1 MRPSRDV
8 WALQMAKLV
17 STRATCLRRQVGCV
31 LLNAKGHV
39 LATGYNGRPAGF
51 PHCDHEEVEWYDYKP
66 FGDQSNHEIMRPTKS
81 QIIHPCACNGADA
94 VSGKDLDSCQAI
106 HAEQNAMLQCK
117 NVYEIDT
124 AYITCSPCMTCTKLL
139 LNTSCR
145 RIVYIEEYAHSEW
158 KEMWE
163 QMGRESL
170 CIPVDII
177 SE

>member
-51 PHCDHEEVEWYDYKP
+51 PHCDHEEEEFYNYHQ
-66 FGDQSNHEIMRPTKS
+66 FGEDPMMELPLRSRIV
-81 QIIHPCACNGADA
+81 HPHACPGAGA
-94 VSGKDLDSCQAI
+94 ISGKDLDECQAI
-106 HAEQNAMLQCK
+106 HAEQNALLQCK

-145 RIVYIEEYAHSEW
+145 RIVYIEEYSHTEW

-170 CIPVDII
+170 CIPDV
-177 SE
+177 SL